1 MNWTIDTLE
10 YNNDATKGVIVAHW
24 RVSVVDGDYS
34 ASAYGSASFSPNPTS
49 PSFKPYEQLTQSDV
63 LSWVWGSVDK
73 NDIESSLAKQLEN
86 QKTPAVVTGTPW
98 V

>member
-1 MNWTIDTLE
+1 MNWTLDTLE
-10 YNNDATKGVIVAHW
+10 YNNDANKGVIVAHW

-34 ASAYGSASFSPNPTS
+34 ASAYGSVSFSPDPTS

-73 NDIESSLAKQLEN
+73 NDIESSLAKQIEN
-86 QKTPAVVTGTPW
+86 QKNPATVTGTPW
-98 V
+98 S

>member
-1 MNWTIDTLE
+1 MNWTLDTLE
-10 YNNDATKGVIVAHW
+10 YNNDANKGVIVAHW

-34 ASAYGSASFSPNPTS
+34 ASAYGSVSFSPDPTS

-73 NDIESSLAKQLEN
+73 NDIESNLAKQIEN
-86 QKTPAVVTGTPW
+86 QKNPATVTGTPW
-98 V
+98 S